1 VPVTRGFY
9 IRASVPVVDLV
20 KGQTRGTGMS
30 PGHYCD
36 CETDR
41 YPQRLSMACTARFSR
56 GSARGCSELSGT
68 RACWRGCSAGGCP
81 RARGFY
87 IRAAS
92 VPVVDRVKGRAGKP
106 TSEDVG

>member
-1 VPVTRGFY
+1 
-9 IRASVPVVDLV
+9 
-20 KGQTRGTGMS
+20 MS
-30 PGHYCD
+30 AGHYCD

-41 YPQRLSMACTARFSR
+41 HLRRLSMACTARFSR
-56 GSARGCSELSGT
+56 GSARSCSELSGT

-87 IRAAS
+87 IRAS